1 MAVRELLRDTASV
14 QVERPRDTFIKLLA
28 IGVALLGLGSMIS
41 ALTPNLANRSALLD
55 GLIPVQAT
63 RTAHVLVFELGLL
76 LMIVAFG
83 LVRRRRRAW
92 QLAVALLAATAV
104 LHLAK
109 GLDIEEAVASVVL
122 LVLLVIKRDAFTVE
136 GAHGTGRRVLKW
148 TLGLIAGGLLLAV
161 AMAEL
166 VARIAGDPISL
177 REAADQGLDALVGA
191 PDSTSAIGLYTAIAI
206 ALIVVLWLRPVPAPE
221 PAAAHDRDLARSILN
236 RFGTDGL
243 SYFALRRDTT
253 FAIGKQED
261 CFLAYRVVT
270 NVALVA
276 GTAIGPEAACGQL
289 VRDFHEEQIRLG
301 RRIAVMGLPGSA
313 RRLWEHAG
321 LTTAYL
327 GDEAIVNPQE
337 FSLDGRPMR
346 KVRQSVHRLERDGY
360 RISVLRRRELDTTL
374 LAQLRAVSAEWL
386 GGQGERG
393 FSMALDDPWAAEH
406 SECVFAIALDP
417 EGRPAGY
424 IHFVPVLATG
434 DLSLSSMRRQED
446 TPNGLNE
453 AILSGA
459 FAWAREQGIER
470 IGLNF
475 SAFGR
480 ILRAPEL
487 QGWERIAAQALLQ
500 GDRWFQLER
509 LDAFNRKFLP
519 TWEPRFAAYE
529 RTVDLPQAA
538 LAVIAAEG
546 LLPVP
551 KLPSFSG
558 DDGSSVAEPAR

>member
-1 MAVRELLRDTASV
+1 MSGCDPLRDTSRV
-14 QVERPRDTFIKLLA
+14 QVARPRDAVIKLIA
-28 IGVALLGLGSMIS
+28 TGVALLGLGSLLS
-41 ALTPNLANRSALLD
+41 AMTPDLAARSALLA
-55 GLIPVQAT
+55 GVIPVQAT
-63 RTAHVLVFELGLL
+63 RTAHVLVFELGVLL
-76 LMIVAFG
+76 IVVAFG

-92 QLAVALLAATAV
+92 QLAIVLLAAIAV
-104 LHLAK
+104 LHVAK
-109 GLDIEEAVASVVL
+109 GLDVEEAIASLVL
-122 LVLLVIKRDAFTVE
+122 LVLLIARRGAFTVE
-136 GAHGTGRRVLKW
+136 GAHGTARRVLKW
-148 TLGLIAGGLLLAV
+148 TCCLIAGGLLLAV

-166 VARIAGDPISL
+166 VAHLAGEPISL
-177 REAADQGLDALVGA
+177 REAADRGLDGLVGA
-191 PDSTSAIGLYTAIAI
+191 PDSLSAIGLYTAIAV
-206 ALIVVLWLRPVPAPE
+206 AVIVLLWLRPAPAPA
-221 PAAAHDRDLARSILN
+221 PAADTDRDVARSILN
-236 RFGTDGL
+236 RYATDGL

-253 FAIGKQED
+253 FAIGERED
-261 CFLAYRVVT
+261 CFLAYRVVA

-276 GTAIGPEAACGQL
+276 GTVIGPEASCSAL
-289 VRDFHEEQIRLG
+289 LRDFHAEQIRLG
-301 RRIAVMGLPGSA
+301 RRIAVIGLPGAA
-313 RRLWEHAG
+313 RRLWEQAG

-346 KVRQSVHRLERDGY
+346 KVRQSVNRLERDGY
-360 RISVLRRRELDTTL
+360 RVIVLRRRELDTPL
-374 LAQLRAVSAEWL
+374 LAQLQEVSEQWL

-393 FSMALDDPWAAEH
+393 FSMALDEPWSTEH
-406 SECVFAIALDP
+406 GECVFAIALDP
-417 EGRPAGY
+417 DGVPVGY

-434 DLSLSSMRRQED
+434 DLSLSSMRRHAD

-470 IGLNF
+470 VGLNF

-487 QGWERIAAQALLQ
+487 QGWERLAAQALLQ

-538 LAVIAAEG
+538 LAVLAAEG
-546 LLPVP
+546 LLP
-551 KLPSFSG
+551 LPRLPIFG
-558 DDGSSVAEPAR
+558 ADDAIAAEPAR

>member
-1 MAVRELLRDTASV
+1 MSVCDLLRDTWLV
-14 QVERPRDTFIKLLA
+14 QVARPRDTFIKLLA
-28 IGVALLGLGSMIS
+28 SGVALLGLASMVS
-41 ALTPNLANRSALLD
+41 ALTPNFAARSALLA
-55 GLIPVQAT
+55 GVIPVQAT

-76 LMIVAFG
+76 LMVVAFG
-83 LVRRRRRAW
+83 LVRRRHRAW
-92 QLAVALLAATAV
+92 QLAVVLLAVTGI

-109 GLDIEEAVASVVL
+109 GLDVEEAIAALVL
-122 LVLLVIKRDAFTVE
+122 LVLLVIKRGAFTVE

-148 TLGLIAGGLLLAV
+148 ALGLVAGGVFVAV
-161 AMAEL
+161 AAAEL
-166 VARIAGDPISL
+166 IAYLAGDSISL

-191 PDSTSAIGLYTAIAI
+191 PDSMSALGLYTAIAV
-206 ALIVVLWLRPVPAPE
+206 AVLVLLWLRPVPAPE

-236 RFGTDGL
+236 RYATDGL

-253 FAIGKQED
+253 FAIGEHED
-261 CFLAYRVVT
+261 CFLAYRVVA

-276 GTAIGPEAACGQL
+276 GTAIGPEAACSEL

-313 RRLWEHAG
+313 RRLWEQAG

-346 KVRQSVHRLERDGY
+346 KVRQSVNRLERDGY
-360 RISVLRRRELDTTL
+360 RVLVLRRRELDATL
-374 LAQLRAVSAEWL
+374 IAQLQQVSEEWL

-393 FSMALDDPWAAEH
+393 FSMALDDPWSAEH
-406 SECVFAIALDP
+406 AECVFAIALGPD
-417 EGRPAGY
+417 GVPAGY

-434 DLSLSSMRRQED
+434 DLSLSSMRRHED

-459 FAWAREQGIER
+459 FTWAREQGIER
-470 IGLNF
+470 VGLNF

-538 LAVIAAEG
+538 LAVLAAEG

-551 KLPSFSG
+551 RLPITT
-558 DDGSSVAEPAR
+558 

>member
-1 MAVRELLRDTASV
+1 M
-14 QVERPRDTFIKLLA
+14 QVGRPRDTFIKLLA
-28 IGVALLGLGSMIS
+28 SGVALLGLASLVS
-41 ALTPNLANRSALLD
+41 AVTPDLAARSALLASV
-55 GLIPVQAT
+55 IPVQAT

-76 LMIVAFG
+76 LMVVAFG
-83 LVRRRRRAW
+83 LVRRRRHAW
-92 QLAVALLAATAV
+92 QLAVVLLAATAI

-109 GLDIEEAVASVVL
+109 GLDIEESVVA
-122 LVLLVIKRDAFTVE
+122 LVLLALLLLKRRAFTVE
-136 GAHGTGRRVLKW
+136 GATGTGQRVLKW
-148 TLGLIAGGLLLAV
+148 ALCLTAGGLVLGV

-166 VARIAGDPISL
+166 LARLAGDPISL

-191 PDSTSAIGLYTAIAI
+191 PDSISAVGLYTAIAI
-206 ALIVVLWLRPVPAPE
+206 AVIVLLWLRPVPAPQ
-221 PAAAHDRDLARSILN
+221 PALAPDRDTARSILN
-236 RFGTDGL
+236 RHATDGL

-253 FAIGKQED
+253 FAIGAHED
-261 CFLAYRVVT
+261 CFLAYRVVA

-276 GTAIGPEAACGQL
+276 GSAVGPEAACAEL

-313 RRLWEHAG
+313 RRLWEQAG

-346 KVRQSVHRLERDGY
+346 KVRQSVNRLERDGY
-360 RISVLRRRELDTTL
+360 TVMVLRRREIDDVL
-374 LAQLRAVSAEWL
+374 LTQLQEVSEQWL

-393 FSMALDDPWAAEH
+393 FSMALDEPWDAEH
-406 SECVFAIALDP
+406 GECVFAIALDP
-417 EGRPAGY
+417 AGVPAGY

-434 DLSLSSMRRQED
+434 DLSLSTMRRHED

-459 FAWAREQGIER
+459 FAWARAQGIER
-470 IGLNF
+470 VGLNF

-480 ILRAPEL
+480 VLRAPEL
-487 QGWERIAAQALLQ
+487 QGWERLAAQALLQ

-538 LAVIAAEG
+538 LAVLAAEG

-551 KLPSFSG
+551 RLPITS
-558 DDGSSVAEPAR
+558 

>member
-1 MAVRELLRDTASV
+1 MRVV
-14 QVERPRDTFIKLLA
+14 RPRDTFIKVLA
-28 IGVALLGLGSMIS
+28 TGVALLGLVSMVS
-41 ALTPNLANRSALLD
+41 ALTPSLAARSALLA
-55 GLIPVQAT
+55 GVIPIQAT

-76 LMIVAFG
+76 LTVVAFG
-83 LVRRRRRAW
+83 LVRRRHRAW
-92 QLAVALLAATAV
+92 QLAVILLATTAV

-109 GLDIEEAVASVVL
+109 GLDVEEAIAA
-122 LVLLVIKRDAFTVE
+122 LVLMTLLLIRRSAFTVE
-136 GAHGTGRRVLKW
+136 GAHGTSRRVAKW
-148 TLGLIAGGLLLAV
+148 AFGLAAGGLLLAV
-161 AMAEL
+161 AIAEL
-166 VARIAGDPISL
+166 VARLAGEPISL

-191 PDSTSAIGLYTAIAI
+191 PDSMSAIGLYTAIAV
-206 ALIVVLWLRPVPAPE
+206 ALIVLLWLRPVSAPAP
-221 PAAAHDRDLARSILN
+221 AHAQDRDIARSILN
-236 RFGTDGL
+236 RYATDGL

-253 FAIGKQED
+253 FAIGAHEN

-276 GTAIGPEAACGQL
+276 GTAIGPEAACSKL

-313 RRLWEHAG
+313 RRLWEQAG

-337 FSLDGRPMR
+337 FSLEGRPMR
-346 KVRQSVHRLERDGY
+346 KVRQSVNRLERDGY
-360 RISVLRRRELDTTL
+360 TVTVLRRRELDAPL
-374 LAQLRAVSAEWL
+374 LFQLQEVSERWL
-386 GGQGERG
+386 GGEGERG
-393 FSMALDDPWAAEH
+393 FSMALDDPWAVEH
-406 SECVFAIALDP
+406 AECVFAIAFGPD
-417 EGRPAGY
+417 GIPAGY

-434 DLSLSSMRRQED
+434 DLSLSSMRRHED

-459 FAWAREQGIER
+459 FTWARDQGISR

-487 QGWERIAAQALLQ
+487 QGWERLAAQALLQ

-546 LLPVP
+546 LIPVP
-551 KLPSFSG
+551 KLPSFGG
-558 DDGSSVAEPAR
+558 DETRAAEPAR

>member
-1 MAVRELLRDTASV
+1 MPVV
-14 QVERPRDTFIKLLA
+14 RPRDTFIKLVA
-28 IGVALLGLGSMIS
+28 IGVALLGLGSMVS
-41 ALTPNLANRSALLD
+41 ALTPNLAARSALLA
-55 GLIPVQAT
+55 GVIPVQAT

-76 LMIVAFG
+76 LMVVAFG
-83 LVRRRRRAW
+83 LVRRRHRAW
-92 QLAVALLAATAV
+92 QLAVVLLAATAI

-109 GLDIEEAVASVVL
+109 GLDIEEAIAALIL
-122 LVLLVIKRDAFTVE
+122 LVLLVVKRAAFTVE

-148 TLGLIAGGLLLAV
+148 TLGLIAGGLLLGVAV
-161 AMAEL
+161 AEL
-166 VARIAGDPISL
+166 VARLAGTPISL

-191 PDSTSAIGLYTAIAI
+191 PDSMSAVGLYTAIAV
-206 ALIVVLWLRPVPAPE
+206 AVIVVLWLRPVPPPAPAT
-221 PAAAHDRDLARSILN
+221 PSDRDRVRSILN
-236 RFGTDGL
+236 RHATDGL

-253 FAIGKQED
+253 FAIGEHDD
-261 CFLAYRVVT
+261 CFLAYRVVA
-270 NVALVA
+270 NVALVS
-276 GTAIGPEAACGQL
+276 GTAVGPEASCAVL
-289 VRDFHEEQIRLG
+289 LRDFHEEQIRLG
-301 RRIAVMGLPGSA
+301 RRIAAIGLPGSA
-313 RRLWEHAG
+313 RRLWEQAG

-337 FSLDGRPMR
+337 FSLEGRPMR
-346 KVRQSVHRLERDGY
+346 KVRQSVNRLERDGY
-360 RISVLRRRELDTTL
+360 SVIVRRRRELDATL
-374 LAQLRAVSAEWL
+374 LAQLREVSEQWL

-393 FSMALDDPWAAEH
+393 FSMALDDPWSVEH

-417 EGRPAGY
+417 GGLPAGY

-434 DLSLSSMRRQED
+434 DLSLSTMRRHESS
-446 TPNGLNE
+446 PNGLNE
-453 AILSGA
+453 AILSGT

-470 IGLNF
+470 VGLNF

-538 LAVIAAEG
+538 LAVLAAEG

-551 KLPSFSG
+551 KLTTT
-558 DDGSSVAEPAR
+558 SSAHV